1 MTVQPGTVSPTGRS
15 GAAARP
21 RPDAFREALG
31 ALTNRGR
38 GFVAGGIAASLC
50 GVVLGERDLIRI
62 GFVVLLLPLVA
73 AFWVAR
79 TGSRLGLVRTLGST
93 QIEVGQTSTVHL
105 EITNV
110 GATTGVL
117 LVEEQLP
124 WVLGNRP
131 RFVVDAMR
139 PRRVRRIDYQVRAE
153 QRGRYEIGPLKV
165 RVTDPTGMVELQ
177 RSFIRTAALVVIP
190 ASEPLP
196 SIPLHGAWTGSGEN
210 RPRPFASGSTA
221 DVTVREYRRGDD
233 LRRVHWRST
242 ARTGELMVRREEQPW
257 QSRCTL
263 LIDNRERA
271 HRGHGP
277 DSSLERAVTVTAS
290 IAVHLA
296 AQGFQVRLVSALGDE
311 TEHGWHDDD
320 VPLGARPVLERLA
333 VLPATASEH
342 LHTGWIDESV
352 TAGML
357 IAVVGALDDH
367 DRALLARLHHRG
379 NAASAVV
386 LDVDT
391 WLGRVARAAH
401 AAAPD
406 SRMPLAPWLQQR
418 GWKASSLGRGD
429 SLPAAWQELGR

>member
-1 MTVQPGTVSPTGRS
+1 MPTLPSPEHAEGPVRRMS
-15 GAAARP
+15 GP
-21 RPDAFREALG
+21 LREALG

-38 GFVAGGIAASLC
+38 GFVAGGAATSLC
-50 GVVLGERDLIRI
+50 GVVLGERDLVRI

-79 TGSRLGLVRTLGST
+79 TGNRLGLVRTLASN
-93 QIEVGQTSTVHL
+93 QIAVGQTSTVHL

-110 GATTGVL
+110 GQTTGL
-117 LVEEQLP
+117 LLAEEQLP

-139 PRRVRRIDYQVRAE
+139 PRRVRRVEYQVRAE
-153 QRGRYEIGPLKV
+153 QRGRYEIGPLRV
-165 RVTDPTGMVELQ
+165 RVGDPTGMVEVK
-177 RSFIRTAALVVIP
+177 RSFSRTSALVVIP
-190 ASEPLP
+190 AVEALP

-210 RPRPFASGSTA
+210 RPRPFATGTTA
-221 DVTVREYRRGDD
+221 DVLVREYRRGDD

-242 ARTGELMVRREEQPW
+242 ARTGDLMVRRDEQPW

-263 LIDNRERA
+263 LIDNRDRA

-333 VLPATASEH
+333 VLPAASTSH
-342 LHTGWIDESV
+342 LQTGWIDESV
-352 TAGML
+352 TSGML

-367 DRALLARLHHRG
+367 DRNLLARLHHRG
-379 NAASAVV
+379 NAAHAVV
-386 LDVDT
+386 LDVDS
-391 WLGRVARAAH
+391 WLGRVARETQAGERR
-401 AAAPD
+401 D
-406 SRMPLAPWLQQR
+406 PLVPWLRQR
-418 GWKASSLGRGD
+418 GWKATALGRGG
-429 SLPAAWQELGR
+429 SFPAAWQELGR